1 MQTNHIRPLEISVS
15 GLYHG
20 SPAEYGAHCARAR
33 ADRRASIYEPYSVNA
48 PPYSV
53 NVPPYSL
60 NARPDS
66 VKPPAA
72 AAYGSA
78 NDLSL
83 VADMARAEE
92 RAAAALYD
100 RHGAVMYGL
109 ALRMVGEA
117 ADAEEVVL
125 DAFAQA
131 WREADRYDTSRGSV
145 LGWLTTIVRTR
156 ALDTIRARGRRS
168 KMVDAASARLD
179 EPAAMGEPLPSPD
192 RAAEESERAGAVS
205 SALKSLPEQQRR
217 AIELAFFE
225 GLTHQ
230 EVAER
235 LREPLGTVKTRIRLG
250 MLKLR
255 DMLGGLAPEP
265 A

>member
-1 MQTNHIRPLEISVS
+1 MMPIAFTPPPSMHAI
-15 GLYHG
+15 GLY
-20 SPAEYGAHCARAR
+20 PAAKSEYVDRHAISHPTSQQAERDARR
-33 ADRRASIYEPYSVNA
+33 SSQFEPYA
-48 PPYSV
+48 V
-53 NVPPYSL
+53 NVSASTASL
-60 NARPDS
+60 STDD
-66 VKPPAA
+66 
-72 AAYGSA
+72 
-78 NDLSL
+78 DLSL
-83 VADMARAEE
+83 VAAMARGEE
-92 RAAAALYD
+92 RAASVLYD

-109 ALRMVGEA
+109 ALRMVTES
-117 ADAEEVVL
+117 ADAEDVVL

-131 WREADRYDTSRGSV
+131 WRDASRYDTSRGSV

-156 ALDTIRARGRRS
+156 ALDAIRARGRRA
-168 KMVDAASARLD
+168 KMVDTAAATLD
-179 EPAAMGEPLPSPD
+179 EPAAMSQGAPSPD
-192 RAAEESERAGAVS
+192 RAVEERERAVAVS
-205 SALKSLPEQQRR
+205 SALQALPDAQRR

-265 A
+265 AA

>member
-1 MQTNHIRPLEISVS
+1 
-15 GLYHG
+15 
-20 SPAEYGAHCARAR
+20 
-33 ADRRASIYEPYSVNA
+33 
-48 PPYSV
+48 
-53 NVPPYSL
+53 
-60 NARPDS
+60 
-66 VKPPAA
+66 
-72 AAYGSA
+72 
-78 NDLSL
+78 
-83 VADMARAEE
+83 
-92 RAAAALYD
+92 
-100 RHGAVMYGL
+100 MYGL

-131 WREADRYDTSRGSV
+131 WREAGRYDTSRGSV

-156 ALDTIRARGRRS
+156 ALDTIRARSRRA
-168 KMVDAASARLD
+168 KMVDAASVRLD
-179 EPAAMGEPLPSPD
+179 EPAAMGEPMPAPD

-205 SALKSLPEQQRR
+205 SALQLLPEQQRH

-265 A
+265 AS

>member
-1 MQTNHIRPLEISVS
+1 MQRQTLRVP
-15 GLYHG
+15 GF
-20 SPAEYGAHCARAR
+20 
-33 ADRRASIYEPYSVNA
+33 EPYAVNA
-48 PPYSV
+48 LFVS
-53 NVPPYSL
+53 SE
-60 NARPDS
+60 AIGD
-66 VKPPAA
+66 
-72 AAYGSA
+72 
-78 NDLSL
+78 DFEL
-83 VADMARAEE
+83 VVAMARGEE
-92 RAAAALYD
+92 RAASDLYD

-109 ALRMVGEA
+109 ALRMVSEP

-131 WREADRYDTSRGSV
+131 WRDAVRFDTSRGSV

-156 ALDTIRARGRRS
+156 ALDAIRARGRRA
-168 KMVDAASARLD
+168 KLVDTASVRLD
-179 EPAAMGEPLPSPD
+179 EPAAMSQGAPAPD
-192 RAAEESERAGAVS
+192 RAVEDSERNVAVG
-205 SALKSLPEQQRR
+205 SALSALPEPQRR

-255 DMLGGLAPEP
+255 EMLGGLAPEP
-265 A
+265 TT

>member
-1 MQTNHIRPLEISVS
+1 MQIAQMLTLAAPRAGLYPDGTSEYVARGAHDRVVRHPSNFEPHSVS
-15 GLYHG
+15 IPLA
-20 SPAEYGAHCARAR
+20 PA
-33 ADRRASIYEPYSVNA
+33 
-48 PPYSV
+48 
-53 NVPPYSL
+53 NVPT
-60 NARPDS
+60 D
-66 VKPPAA
+66 
-72 AAYGSA
+72 
-78 NDLSL
+78 DLSL
-83 VADMARAEE
+83 VDAMARGDE
-92 RAAAALYD
+92 RSAALLYD

-109 ALRMVGEA
+109 ALRMVGEP

-131 WREADRYDTSRGSV
+131 WREAERYDTSRGSV
-145 LGWLTTIVRTR
+145 IGWLTTIVRTR
-156 ALDTIRARGRRS
+156 ALDTIRARGRRAR
-168 KMVDAASARLD
+168 MVDAATVRLD
-179 EPAAMGEPLPSPD
+179 EPAAMGEGVPSPD
-192 RAAEESERAGAVS
+192 RAVEDSERTVAVA
-205 SALKSLPEQQRR
+205 SALKTLPEPQRR

-255 DMLGGLAPEP
+255 DVLGGLAPEP

>member
-1 MQTNHIRPLEISVS
+1 MQTSLTPST
-15 GLYHG
+15 GLY
-20 SPAEYGAHCARAR
+20 PASTWEYVARYAPER
-33 ADRRASIYEPYSVNA
+33 EVRRASNFEPNLVSA
-48 PPYSV
+48 P
-53 NVPPYSL
+53 SL
-60 NARPDS
+60 
-66 VKPPAA
+66 
-72 AAYGSA
+72 SA
-78 NDLSL
+78 NLATDDLSL
-83 VADMARAEE
+83 VVAMAGGEE
-92 RAAAALYD
+92 RAAALLYD

-109 ALRMVGEA
+109 AIRMMGEA

-131 WREADRYDTSRGSV
+131 WREAVRYDTTRGSV

-156 ALDTIRARGRRS
+156 ALDTIRARGRRAR
-168 KMVDAASARLD
+168 MVDAATTRLD
-179 EPAAMGEPLPSPD
+179 EPAAMGEGTPLPD
-192 RAAEESERAGAVS
+192 AAVEGAERAGAVS
-205 SALKSLPEQQRR
+205 SALRSLPEPQRR

-255 DMLGGLAPEP
+255 DMLGGFAPEP
-265 A
+265 AS

>member
-1 MQTNHIRPLEISVS
+1 MTISLVYARTTSTPALYPGAFSTYVDGYAMQRPTLRVS
-15 GLYHG
+15 GFEPYAVTG
-20 SPAEYGAHCARAR
+20 SP
-33 ADRRASIYEPYSVNA
+33 
-48 PPYSV
+48 
-53 NVPPYSL
+53 L
-60 NARPDS
+60 NSDALGDDY
-66 VKPPAA
+66 A
-72 AAYGSA
+72 
-78 NDLSL
+78 L
-83 VADMARAEE
+83 VVAMARGEE
-92 RAAAALYD
+92 RAASDLYD

-109 ALRMVGEA
+109 ALRMVSEP

-131 WREADRYDTSRGSV
+131 WRDAERFDTSRGSV

-156 ALDTIRARGRRS
+156 ALDAIRARGRRA
-168 KMVDAASARLD
+168 KLVETASVRLD
-179 EPAAMGEPLPSPD
+179 EPAAMSQGVPAPD
-192 RAAEESERAGAVS
+192 RAVEDSERSVAIG
-205 SALKSLPEQQRR
+205 SALRALPDPQRR

-255 DMLGGLAPEP
+255 DMLSGLAPEP
-265 A
+265 TT